1 MNEIKEQPLET
12 VNISISQQITLY
24 HIKCVKA
31 LYSVKKQNW
40 IEKLRMDINK
50 RRLKRVAMPQTAAY
64 KSWAYAAS

>member
-1 MNEIKEQPLET
+1 M
-12 VNISISQQITLY
+12 
-24 HIKCVKA
+24 CVKA

-64 KSWAYAAS
+64 KRWAYAAS